1 MRSRKALYNIIS
13 DLILQ
18 VIIVVYGFIIPKIII
33 SNFGSSVNGLIS
45 SITQFLA
52 YITLLES
59 GFGPVVKATLY
70 KPIAE
75 KDSKTIKNILKTTEV
90 FFRAIAKIFIIYII
104 ILMVVYPILV
114 NNEFDTVYTM
124 SLILI
129 ISISTF
135 AEYFFGMT
143 YRLYI
148 QSEQKNYIISIIQI
162 ITYIL
167 STIAIVVLVKFN
179 CSIQIIKLVSG
190 LIFVLRP
197 ILQNYYVKKKY
208 NINLKDVKEGYEL
221 KQKWDGLAQH
231 IASVIHS
238 NTDITILTFFGNLA
252 EISVYSVYYL
262 VVAGIK
268 KVIQVFSNGIDA
280 SWGDMIARNENE
292 NLNQK
297 FNLYEVLYFSICTIV
312 FACAMILIVPF
323 VMVYTKDIT
332 DVNYSRP
339 IFAILLVLSEM
350 FCMVRLPYISIT
362 YAAGHFKQTQIG
374 AWVEA
379 IINIVLS
386 VILVVKYGIIGVAIG
401 TLVAMII
408 RTMEFVN
415 YSSKNILKRKV
426 SQAYKKITILLIEI
440 ILTIPLWIYVNKF
453 VVINNYIE
461 WITNAFFVF
470 IIVTFEVG
478 IINFICYKKELGNIL
493 DIIKIKIKVKK

>member
-1 MRSRKALYNIIS
+1 
-13 DLILQ
+13 
-18 VIIVVYGFIIPKIII
+18 
-33 SNFGSSVNGLIS
+33 
-45 SITQFLA
+45 
-52 YITLLES
+52 
-59 GFGPVVKATLY
+59 
-70 KPIAE
+70 
-75 KDSKTIKNILKTTEV
+75 
-90 FFRAIAKIFIIYII
+90 
-104 ILMVVYPILV
+104 MVVYPILV

-208 NINLKDVKEGYEL
+208 NINLKDVKERYEL

>member
-1 MRSRKALYNIIS
+1 
-13 DLILQ
+13 
-18 VIIVVYGFIIPKIII
+18 V
-33 SNFGSSVNGLIS
+33 
-45 SITQFLA
+45 
-52 YITLLES
+52 
-59 GFGPVVKATLY
+59 
-70 KPIAE
+70 
-75 KDSKTIKNILKTTEV
+75 
-90 FFRAIAKIFIIYII
+90 
-104 ILMVVYPILV
+104 
-114 NNEFDTVYTM
+114 
-124 SLILI
+124 
-129 ISISTF
+129 
-135 AEYFFGMT
+135 
-143 YRLYI
+143 
-148 QSEQKNYIISIIQI
+148 
-162 ITYIL
+162 
-167 STIAIVVLVKFN
+167 
-179 CSIQIIKLVSG
+179 
-190 LIFVLRP
+190 
-197 ILQNYYVKKKY
+197 
-208 NINLKDVKEGYEL
+208 
-221 KQKWDGLAQH
+221 
-231 IASVIHS
+231 
-238 NTDITILTFFGNLA
+238 
-252 EISVYSVYYL
+252 
-262 VVAGIK
+262 
-268 KVIQVFSNGIDA
+268 
-280 SWGDMIARNENE
+280 
-292 NLNQK
+292 
-297 FNLYEVLYFSICTIV
+297 LYEVLYFSICTIV